1 MKMKRQRWF
10 WGIFFILGAAI
21 LVSTKMHW
29 LTYTAGTFTII
40 ASIVLL
46 AIFIKSILSLTI
58 PGIVFS
64 AAFASMLYAQPLGI
78 TALVPWTVL
87 GTALLLSIGLSLIF
101 SPYSWHHR
109 FKSHHNIYH
118 HHANRN
124 HSQWQTDTPQENDP
138 TTVNMTVSMSNSIR
152 YVQSE
157 DLRVLNADIYMGGA
171 KIYLDKAQIKDQA
184 TMNLNVELGGLELYM
199 PRDWNVKIQDDVFLS
214 GIEEKGLANTKTGP
228 TVTLQG
234 RLRMAGLTIIYV

>member
-1 MKMKRQRWF
+1 M
-10 WGIFFILGAAI
+10 
-21 LVSTKMHW
+21 
-29 LTYTAGTFTII
+29 
-40 ASIVLL
+40 
-46 AIFIKSILSLTI
+46 
-58 PGIVFS
+58 
-64 AAFASMLYAQPLGI
+64 
-78 TALVPWTVL
+78 
-87 GTALLLSIGLSLIF
+87 
-101 SPYSWHHR
+101 
-109 FKSHHNIYH
+109 YH

-234 RLRMAGLTIIYV
+234 RLRMSGLTIIYV